1 MEKNY
6 DFSGWATK
14 ANLLCSDGRIIRQN
28 AFEECDGMKVP
39 LVWNHQHNNPDEVLG
54 HALLEN
60 RDEGVYAYCSFNDTD
75 AGQNA
80 KLLVQHGDVNQLSIY
95 ANKLKQ
101 QGCNV
106 IHGVIRE
113 VSLVLAGANPGAYID
128 SVMMHGDDSF
138 EEGMI
143 YSGEDFDYVA
153 PLAHA
158 DSSKNKEKGEEE
170 VAEETKKP
178 ETKPE
183 SEETV
188 ADVFNTL
195 SEKQKKAVYVLIGQA
210 IEDAKSESPKEPA
223 KGEMEHSKCGSGS
236 DDDKKKL
243 EHSKCG
249 SSDDEKKLEHAKDE
263 MEDDPDET
271 VEDVFNTLTEKQKK
285 IVYALVGM
293 AREGMDETTDKKNEG
308 GDNNMKHNVFENDA
322 NNEQEVLSHSDMV
335 EIMADAKRNGSLKD
349 AVLQHGITDIEY
361 LFPDAQATNKVPGF
375 IKRDDTWV
383 AEVMNNVHHTPFSRI
398 KSVFADI
405 TEADARAKGYIK
417 GNLKMEEVFTLLKRI
432 TTPTTIYKKQKLD
445 RDDVVD
451 ITDFDV
457 VAWLKTEMR
466 MMLDEEIARAVLVGD
481 GRSSSSNDKINE
493 QNVRPIWTDDDVYTV
508 KVGIELKADATD
520 DDKAKA
526 FIRNTIKSRKNYKGS
541 GNPFMFIS
549 EDMLT
554 NCLLLEDTNQRVIY
568 DTIEKLATALRV
580 KKIVPVPVMDG
591 LTRTVGS
598 KTHEL
603 AGIYVNMADYNIG
616 ADKGG
621 AVNMFDDF
629 DIDYNAQKYL
639 IETRCSGALTVPY
652 SAVAIEFVTGE

>member
-1 MEKNY
+1 MDKKY

-153 PLAHA
+153 PLTHS
-158 DSSKNKEKGEEE
+158 DTSKNNEKGEKE

-178 ETKPE
+178 EEKPE
-183 SEETV
+183 NEETV

-223 KGEMEHSKCGSGS
+223 KDEMEHSKCGSGS

-508 KVGIELKADATD
+508 KVGIELKSDATD

>member
-1 MEKNY
+1 MDKKY

-210 IEDAKSESPKEPA
+210 IEDVKSESPKEPA
-223 KGEMEHSKCGSGS
+223 KDEMEHSKCGSGS
-236 DDDKKKL
+236 DADKKKL

-308 GDNNMKHNVFENDA
+308 GDDNMKHNVFENDT

-361 LFPDAQATNKVPGF
+361 LFPDAQATDKVPGF

-383 AEVMNNVHHTPFSRI
+383 AEIMNNVHHTPFSRI

-508 KVGIELKADATD
+508 KVGIELKSDATD

>member
-1 MEKNY
+1 
-6 DFSGWATK
+6 
-14 ANLLCSDGRIIRQN
+14 
-28 AFEECDGMKVP
+28 
-39 LVWNHQHNNPDEVLG
+39 
-54 HALLEN
+54 
-60 RDEGVYAYCSFNDTD
+60 
-75 AGQNA
+75 
-80 KLLVQHGDVNQLSIY
+80 
-95 ANKLKQ
+95 
-101 QGCNV
+101 
-106 IHGVIRE
+106 
-113 VSLVLAGANPGAYID
+113 
-128 SVMMHGDDSF
+128 
-138 EEGMI
+138 
-143 YSGEDFDYVA
+143 
-153 PLAHA
+153 
-158 DSSKNKEKGEEE
+158 
-170 VAEETKKP
+170 
-178 ETKPE
+178 
-183 SEETV
+183 
-188 ADVFNTL
+188 
-195 SEKQKKAVYVLIGQA
+195 
-210 IEDAKSESPKEPA
+210 
-223 KGEMEHSKCGSGS
+223 
-236 DDDKKKL
+236 
-243 EHSKCG
+243 
-249 SSDDEKKLEHAKDE
+249 
-263 MEDDPDET
+263 
-271 VEDVFNTLTEKQKK
+271 
-285 IVYALVGM
+285 
-293 AREGMDETTDKKNEG
+293 
-308 GDNNMKHNVFENDA
+308 MKHNIFENDA
-322 NNEQEVLSHSDMV
+322 NNEQEVLTHADME

-361 LFPDAQATNKVPGF
+361 LYPDAQATDKVPGF

-383 AEVMNNVHHTPFSRI
+383 AEIMNNVHHTPFSRI

-508 KVGIELKADATD
+508 KVGIELKSDATD

-621 AVNMFDDF
+621 AVNMLDDF

>member
-1 MEKNY
+1 MDKKY

-14 ANLLCSDGRIIRQN
+14 ANLLCSDGRVIRQN
-28 AFEECDGMKVP
+28 AFEECDGVKVP

-138 EEGMI
+138 EEGTI

-153 PLAHA
+153 PLTHS
-158 DSSKNKEKGEEE
+158 DTSKNNEKGEDE
-170 VAEETKKP
+170 VAEKKKKP
-178 ETKPE
+178 EEKSE
-183 SEETV
+183 NEETV

-210 IEDAKSESPKEPA
+210 IEDAKGESSKEAPKDDKDA
-223 KGEMEHSKCGSGS
+223 KIEHSDNKPEE
-236 DDDKKKL
+236 KT
-243 EHSKCG
+243 E
-249 SSDDEKKLEHAKDE
+249 EKKP
-263 MEDDPDET
+263 EDDPEDDSDET
-271 VEDVFNTLTEKQKK
+271 AEDVFNTLSEKQKK
-285 IVYALVGM
+285 VVYALIGQ
-293 AREGMDETTDKKNEG
+293 ALEDKKGGAADKENEG
-308 GDNNMKHNVFENDA
+308 GDDNMKHNVFENDA

-349 AVLQHGITDIEY
+349 AVLQHGITNIEY
-361 LFPDAQATNKVPGF
+361 LFPDAQATDKVPGF

-466 MMLDEEIARAVLVGD
+466 TMLDEEIARAVLVGD

-580 KKIVPVPVMDG
+580 KKIVPVPVMEG

-629 DIDYNAQKYL
+629 DIDYNQQKYL

>member
-1 MEKNY
+1 
-6 DFSGWATK
+6 
-14 ANLLCSDGRIIRQN
+14 
-28 AFEECDGMKVP
+28 
-39 LVWNHQHNNPDEVLG
+39 
-54 HALLEN
+54 
-60 RDEGVYAYCSFNDTD
+60 
-75 AGQNA
+75 
-80 KLLVQHGDVNQLSIY
+80 
-95 ANKLKQ
+95 
-101 QGCNV
+101 
-106 IHGVIRE
+106 
-113 VSLVLAGANPGAYID
+113 
-128 SVMMHGDDSF
+128 
-138 EEGMI
+138 
-143 YSGEDFDYVA
+143 
-153 PLAHA
+153 
-158 DSSKNKEKGEEE
+158 
-170 VAEETKKP
+170 
-178 ETKPE
+178 
-183 SEETV
+183 
-188 ADVFNTL
+188 
-195 SEKQKKAVYVLIGQA
+195 
-210 IEDAKSESPKEPA
+210 
-223 KGEMEHSKCGSGS
+223 
-236 DDDKKKL
+236 
-243 EHSKCG
+243 
-249 SSDDEKKLEHAKDE
+249 

-361 LFPDAQATNKVPGF
+361 LFPDAQATNKIPGF

-508 KVGIELKADATD
+508 KVGIELKSDATD

-554 NCLLLEDTNQRVIY
+554 NCLLLEDSNQRVIY
-568 DTIEKLATALRV
+568 DTIDKLATALRV

-629 DIDYNAQKYL
+629 DIDYNQQKYL